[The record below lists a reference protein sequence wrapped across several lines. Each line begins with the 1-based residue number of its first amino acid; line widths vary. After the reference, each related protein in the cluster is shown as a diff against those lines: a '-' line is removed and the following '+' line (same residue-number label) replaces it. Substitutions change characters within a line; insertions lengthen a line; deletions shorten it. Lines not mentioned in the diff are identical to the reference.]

1 MVINRLEDK
10 NTVEFVSYT
19 GKYPNLCRGVLTL
32 KINGKLYTFGC
43 GQKYDRFWESGGG
56 LDKDYDPIIEEWLI
70 DCDYLPKELVKYAD
84 QIDRV
89 INENIPFGCC
99 GGCA

>member
-1 MVINRLEDK
+1 MVINRSEDK
-10 NTVEFVSYT
+10 NVVEFVSYT
-19 GKYPNLCRGVLTL
+19 GKYPNLCRGILTL
-32 KINGKLYTFGC
+32 KIDGKLYTFGY

-56 LDKDYDPIIEEWLI
+56 LDRNYNATIEEWLI

-84 QIDRV
+84 QIDRA